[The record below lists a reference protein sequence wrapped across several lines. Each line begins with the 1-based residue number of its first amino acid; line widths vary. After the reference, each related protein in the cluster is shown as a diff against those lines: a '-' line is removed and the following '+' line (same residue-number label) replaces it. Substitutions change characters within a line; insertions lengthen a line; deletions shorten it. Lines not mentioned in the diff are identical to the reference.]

1 VALSLLSRQDL
12 RSLNVGRCGVVSDRG
27 LAAIGRGCRGLQ
39 SLNIAGAARV
49 SEGGLCE
56 LARGCVGLQ
65 VLNINGCTRITKN
78 GLQVRR
84 HEEGCWPSCEKGGRG
99 EGRSECNMSWGKSL
113 PPKAVFLFS

>member
-1 VALSLLSRQDL
+1 MQDL
-12 RSLNVGRCGVVSDRG
+12 RSLNVGRCGTVSDKG
-27 LAAIGRGCRGLQ
+27 LSAIGRGCPGLQ

-49 SEGGLCE
+49 SEEGLCE

-84 HEEGCWPSCEKGGRG
+84 ACQGKALGRGRGGR
-99 EGRSECNMSWGKSL
+99 
-113 PPKAVFLFS
+113 